1 MKTITLPTWL
11 VVTLVLIALTLNA
24 LAFTMN
30 QPPTDYSRIPP
41 EPGKCRDEVVANK
54 VNLMQAIEIAQK
66 ETGGVATSAFADLT
80 VLGASSAAYTV
91 MTVSAT
97 ETTKVVVNAATGAA
111 TKTDAGFK
119 MPGDPIMG
127 DMVTTPSGLMYYDL
141 KVGDGAQPS
150 GPTTRVTVHYT
161 GWTVDGKMFDSSV
174 TRGQPATF
182 ALNQVIAGWTEGVG
196 SMKVGGKR
204 KLIIPFALAY
214 GERGRPPQ
222 IPGKAMLI
230 FDVEL
235 LEAAN

>member
-1 MKTITLPTWL
+1 MKTVTLPIWL

-30 QPPTDYSRIPP
+30 QPPIDYSRIPP
-41 EPGKCRDEVVANK
+41 EPVKCRDEVVANK
-54 VNLMQAIEIAQK
+54 VNLTQAIDIAQK

-80 VLGASSAAYTV
+80 VLGATSATYTV

-97 ETTKVVVNAATGAA
+97 ETTKVVVDAATGTA
-111 TKTDAGFK
+111 TKADAGFK

-161 GWTVDGKMFDSSV
+161 GWTIDGKMFDSSV

-235 LEAAN
+235 LEASN